1 MSYSKMMMHTAKYP
15 HCEVD
20 RLLLG
25 TFFKIRLPESYFQW
39 TRGAYS
45 LRNQHLWWPP
55 TGPLFGHSAP
65 ERFISEDSRR
75 PFQPSASPPQFQRS
89 VGSMPDNFV
98 TSIWNSQEL
107 SWRRASCSNRGTFGV
122 CPRLKMGTKE
132 YVVSILVK
140 LDLYNF
146 VKQIKRCFYVV
157 GIPRKSF
164 VLMFCLKK
172 KCVYLI
178 IYNFKRHFNRT
189 QV

>member
-1 MSYSKMMMHTAKYP
+1 MDSGLIVFTISTSGGRQQVHYL
-15 HCEVD
+15 D
-20 RLLLG
+20 
-25 TFFKIRLPESYFQW
+25 IRHQNAS
-39 TRGAYS
+39 S
-45 LRNQHLWWPP
+45 LRTQDVLFSLRPVNPRFNALLDQCP
-55 TGPLFGHSAP
+55 TILSPRFG
-65 ERFISEDSRR
+65 
-75 PFQPSASPPQFQRS
+75 
-89 VGSMPDNFV
+89 
-98 TSIWNSQEL
+98 NSQQL

-146 VKQIKRCFYVV
+146 LKQIKRCFYVV

-178 IYNFKRHFNRT
+178 TYNFKRHFNPT